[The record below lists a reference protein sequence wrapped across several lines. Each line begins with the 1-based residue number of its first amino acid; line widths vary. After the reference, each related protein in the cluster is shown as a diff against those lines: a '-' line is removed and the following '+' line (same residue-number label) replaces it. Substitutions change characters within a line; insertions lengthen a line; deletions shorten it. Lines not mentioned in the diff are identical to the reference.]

1 MDQFNNL
8 QNLRTAMKKHALLTA
23 VMAAGV
29 ADAYVVHTKIDAK
42 TLSSRSTLTRLEE
55 SLRRNDRRSFMKSV
69 SSLVLAIPAIS
80 ELHIEGAAA
89 SEDEDLLLQIKEA
102 RGQLDQVP
110 ELIKQ
115 EQWDK
120 IRAIL
125 IKPPI
130 SSCWTSRGKNK
141 LLEDFADQL
150 DDIEA
155 LELKEQVISHLRY
168 LDMAAYNNVFNPIA
182 TEGTSGATK
191 ELVRSYYEDPTNE
204 LEASKSALDSLI
216 KLVPEK

>member
-1 MDQFNNL
+1 
-8 QNLRTAMKKHALLTA
+8 MKKHTFLTA
-23 VMAAGV
+23 IMAAGT
-29 ADAYVVHTKIDAK
+29 ASPITDAYIVQTKTNVK
-42 TLSSRSTLTRLEE
+42 TSTSRTLTRLDEIP
-55 SLRRNDRRSFMKSV
+55 LRNDRRSFVKSV
-69 SSLVLAIPAIS
+69 SSLVLAAPAIC
-80 ELHIEGAAA
+80 ELHIEGAFA

-102 RGQLDQVP
+102 RKQLDPIP

-125 IKPPI
+125 VKPPI
-130 SSCWTSRGKNK
+130 SGCWTSRGKNK

-155 LELKEQVISHLRY
+155 LEFKEEVISHLRY

-204 LEASKSALDSLI
+204 LEASRLALDSLI
-216 KLVPEK
+216 KLAPEK